1 MSLIPFS
8 LLAVSESTAASD
20 VGFGAFF
27 MLVMFILGSV
37 WIGVLANRATQK
49 GSFMKGFFLG
59 NRGLGAWALA
69 LTATVQSGGTF
80 MGFPSLVYTHGWIV
94 ALWIGS
100 YMVVPITGFGILG
113 KRLAQ
118 LSRRTE
124 AITVPDLFR
133 VRFGS
138 PTLGLVASLFIL
150 LYLSFMMFAQF
161 KAGAIVMKLA
171 WPGSGVLAVSE
182 DQEPFLLTDK
192 SLEQLKEDGVPAL
205 VVEKLSP
212 VVGKGFRS
220 ASELTEPVKAAL
232 TAEEFTTYKEPIIK
246 RGTQLDRLYIIGLL
260 IFAITVVGYTLMGGF
275 LAAVWTDLFQSVLM
289 FFGVLILLFA
299 TLSQVGGLENATRKS
314 LEHTGP
320 GFVFGPGFDPK
331 AAAAVKSETRNSKPE
346 VGQDASNAPAAAAPT
361 ATASAVTTH
370 EFLPLSLAISF
381 FVVWVWSGVGSPAG
395 LVRVMASQ
403 NTQVIRK
410 SIYLLSVYNLGI
422 YLPLIVICISGRAL
436 IPNLPT
442 SSSDEIV
449 PRLAIMTTKGWPGGS
464 LVAGLILAAP
474 FGAVMSTVSSYLVVI
489 SSGLVRDIYQRFVRP
504 KATPQELRK
513 AAYAAMI
520 FAGVLSVAVNISPVQ
535 FLQAFIVFSATGAA
549 ATFLIPAVM
558 ACYWRRAT
566 VAGILSSMVGGASTV
581 LSLYLIGILGIMPT
595 QPFGQLTK
603 FHPYYLLNVDPFLW
617 GLLASGT
624 FGIVVSLL
632 TTPPDAKLVSKMFD
646 AEPVA

>member
-1 MSLIPFS
+1 
-8 LLAVSESTAASD
+8 
-20 VGFGAFF
+20 
-27 MLVMFILGSV
+27 
-37 WIGVLANRATQK
+37 
-49 GSFMKGFFLG
+49 
-59 NRGLGAWALA
+59 
-69 LTATVQSGGTF
+69 
-80 MGFPSLVYTHGWIV
+80 
-94 ALWIGS
+94 
-100 YMVVPITGFGILG
+100 
-113 KRLAQ
+113 
-118 LSRRTE
+118 
-124 AITVPDLFR
+124 
-133 VRFGS
+133 
-138 PTLGLVASLFIL
+138 
-150 LYLSFMMFAQF
+150 
-161 KAGAIVMKLA
+161 MKLA

-192 SLEQLKEDGVPAL
+192 SLEQLKADGVPVL

-232 TAEEFTTYKEPIIK
+232 TAEEFSTYKEPIIK

-331 AAAAVKSETRNSKPE
+331 AAAAAVKLETRNPKLE
-346 VGQDASNAPAAAAPT
+346 VGQETANATNSTTVAPAAP
-361 ATASAVTTH
+361 VVTH

-581 LSLYLIGILGIMPT
+581 LSLYILGILGIMPT

-603 FHPYYLLNVDPFLW
+603 FHPYYLLNFDPFLW